1 MPVNSS
7 LFAIHPDA
15 DRGPQCELGAYPCAA
30 TNPPMRTIDQWLDAY
45 GESHRN
51 TVNKAIHRIA
61 VPVIVLDVLG
71 ALHLVPTA
79 GLPRASWWLVAGALA
94 FYVRLSPALAAGMA
108 LLVLP
113 SMVALDAGLV
123 ALGTHGLPVLV
134 AVFGLAWAAQ
144 FVGHAIEGEKPSF
157 FEDVQ
162 FLLIGP
168 LWLLA
173 DAYRRLG
180 VAPRALR
187 AS

>member
-1 MPVNSS
+1 
-7 LFAIHPDA
+7 
-15 DRGPQCELGAYPCAA
+15 
-30 TNPPMRTIDQWLDAY
+30 MRTIDQWLDAY

-162 FLLIGP
+162 FLLVGP